1 MDELITVKDGFAILD
16 HTVATQIADFER
28 VIAQLKEK
36 EDELRERILCEM
48 ERKGIK
54 KIDTMDLVL
63 TYKAPYDRETFQSKQ
78 FREDNPDLYDSY
90 IRMTPVKASVSIKL
104 KEDKE

>member
-1 MDELITVKDGFAILD
+1 MNDLITIEDGFAILD
-16 HTVATQIADFER
+16 HKVATQIADFER

-36 EDELRERILCEM
+36 EDELRERILFEM
-48 ERKGIK
+48 EQKGIK

-63 TYKAPYDRETFQSKQ
+63 TYKAPYDRESFQSKQ
-78 FREDNPDLYDSY
+78 FREDNPDLYDQY
-90 IRMTPVKASVSIKL
+90 IRMTPVRASVSIKL

>member
-36 EDELRERILCEM
+36 EDELRNTRPGE
-48 ERKGIK
+48 
-54 KIDTMDLVL
+54 
-63 TYKAPYDRETFQSKQ
+63 
-78 FREDNPDLYDSY
+78 
-90 IRMTPVKASVSIKL
+90 
-104 KEDKE
+104 